1 MSADIT
7 TSPVRRRR
15 ARRPLRRGGLL
26 VVLVVFIFLQR
37 YFVESFSGAVK
48 G

>member
-26 VVLVVFIFLQR
+26 VVLVVGLMGLTDVLSLIHI
-37 YFVESFSGAVK
+37 
-48 G
+48 